1 MSFFNKIFGRVL
13 LILQFI
19 LVFLFIL
26 FEEIIWEGIA
36 KPIYNKIESL
46 HITQKLEVKI
56 QNTNRYVV
64 LAIFSILLLAVEVAG
79 LLAGVF
85 FVQGHMLL
93 GLVLYIAKIPI
104 AAFVFW
110 LFKAGKEKLLSFAW
124 FNWCY
129 EKLMAGIDWLKE
141 RKSYQEMMEYMAKV
155 KETIKEKWTIIKE
168 KYFAKESSFMKE
180 LKAFYTYMKNF
191 KKNSKNDDL
200 KEDDKKEEVNIKKEE
215 NINND

>member
-1 MSFFNKIFGRVL
+1 MGFFNKIFGRVL
-13 LILQFI
+13 LIFQFI

-56 QNTNRYVV
+56 QHTHRYIV
-64 LAIFSILLLAVEVAG
+64 LAVFSTLLLAVEAAG

-85 FVQGHMLL
+85 FVQGQMLL

-110 LFKAGKEKLLSFAW
+110 LFKAGKEKLLSFNW
-124 FNWCY
+124 FNWAY
-129 EKLMAGIDWLKE
+129 KKLMAGIDWLKE
-141 RKSYQEMMEYMAKV
+141 RESYQRMMRYMLELKS
-155 KETIKEKWTIIKE
+155 KIKEKWKIIKE
-168 KYFAKESSFMKE
+168 KYFAEEGSFMKE
-180 LKAFYTYMKNF
+180 LKGFYTYMKNF
-191 KKNSKNDDL
+191 KKNTK
-200 KEDDKKEEVNIKKEE
+200 KDDKKEDK
-215 NINND
+215 NND

>member
-1 MSFFNKIFGRVL
+1 MNFLQKIAQRLL
-13 LILQFI
+13 LIFQFV

-56 QNTNRYVV
+56 QKTHRYII
-64 LAIFSILLLAVEVAG
+64 LAVFSTLLLAVEAAG

-85 FVQGHMLL
+85 FVQGQMLL

-110 LFKAGKEKLLSFAW
+110 LFKAGKEKLLSFHW
-124 FNWCY
+124 FNWAY
-129 EKLMAGIDWLKE
+129 KKLMAGLDWLKE
-141 RKSYQEMMEYMAKV
+141 RESYQRMMRYMLELKS
-155 KETIKEKWTIIKE
+155 KINEKWKIIKE
-168 KYFAKESSFMKE
+168 KYFAEEGSFMKE
-180 LKAFYTYMKNF
+180 LKGFYAYMKNF
-191 KKNSKNDDL
+191 KKNTK
-200 KEDDKKEEVNIKKEE
+200 KDDKKEEQK
-215 NINND
+215 ND

>member
-1 MSFFNKIFGRVL
+1 MGFFNKIFGRVL
-13 LILQFI
+13 LVFQFI

-56 QNTNRYVV
+56 QHTHRYVV
-64 LAIFSILLLAVEVAG
+64 LAIFSTLLLAVEAAG

-85 FVQGHMLL
+85 FVQGQILL

-129 EKLMAGIDWLKE
+129 EKLMAGLDWLKE
-141 RKSYQEMMEYMAKV
+141 RKSYQDMMAYMAKL
-155 KETIKEKWTIIKE
+155 KEIIKAKWKTIKA
-168 KYFAKESSFMKE
+168 KYFAEEGSFMKE
-180 LKAFYTYMKNF
+180 IKAFYAYMKNF
-191 KKNSKNDDL
+191 KKNTKKDNID
-200 KEDDKKEEVNIKKEE
+200 KDDKKEDIK
-215 NINND
+215 ND

>member
-1 MSFFNKIFGRVL
+1 MGFFKNIFGRIL
-13 LILQFI
+13 LVIQFI

-36 KPIYNKIESL
+36 KPIYQKIESL
-46 HITQKLEVKI
+46 HIIQKLEIKV
-56 QNTNRYVV
+56 QRTNRHVI
-64 LAIFSILLLAVEVAG
+64 LAIFSTLLLSVEAAG

-93 GLVLYIAKIPI
+93 GLLLYIIKIPI

-129 EKLMAGIDWLKE
+129 EKLMAGLDWLKE
-141 RKSYQEMMEYMAKV
+141 RKTYQDMMAYMAKV
-155 KETIKEKWTIIKE
+155 KAKIKARWTIVKE
-168 KYFAKESSFMKE
+168 KYFAEEGSFMKE
-180 LKAFYTYMKNF
+180 LKAFYAYMKNF
-191 KKNSKNDDL
+191 KKNSKKSN
-200 KEDDKKEEVNIKKEE
+200 KEEK
-215 NINND
+215 ND